1 MFEQACSNITW
12 PTLLWLFSWFIRSIM
27 KMRGIFV
34 TDDIVLGDDVLLL
47 DFDLNVGVYGETPFV
62 DLGRG

>member
-1 MFEQACSNITW
+1 ME
-12 PTLLWLFSWFIRSIM
+12 
-27 KMRGIFV
+27 MRVILV

-47 DFDLNVGVYGETPFV
+47 DFDLDVRVYGQTPLV

>member
-1 MFEQACSNITW
+1 
-12 PTLLWLFSWFIRSIM
+12 M
-27 KMRGIFV
+27 KMRGICV

-47 DFDLNVGVYGETPFV
+47 DFDLDVGVYSQTPLV